1 MDRGCTHKKL
11 VNIYIVY
18 VINFPAYAQRADL
31 ILGMHLFGTVKLT
44 KSPDF
49 DIYIYMLYIYIY
61 IYTIYNIYN
70 TYIYIYIYSGYLNMV
85 LETDFGFNA
94 RGNCSLL
101 NGSGFGKNIVMSDAD
116 MN

>member
-1 MDRGCTHKKL
+1 
-11 VNIYIVY
+11 
-18 VINFPAYAQRADL
+18 
-31 ILGMHLFGTVKLT
+31 
-44 KSPDF
+44 
-49 DIYIYMLYIYIY
+49 MLYIYIY
-61 IYTIYNIYN
+61 IQYIIYIIH
-70 TYIYIYIYSGYLNMV
+70 TYIYIYSVYLNRG

>member
-1 MDRGCTHKKL
+1 MDRGCTYKKL

-49 DIYIYMLYIYIY
+49 DIYICYIYIYIYIY

-70 TYIYIYIYSGYLNMV
+70 TYIYIYIYIL
-85 LETDFGFNA
+85 D
-94 RGNCSLL
+94 
-101 NGSGFGKNIVMSDAD
+101 I
-116 MN
+116 

>member
-1 MDRGCTHKKL
+1 MDRGCTHKEL

-49 DIYIYMLYIYIY
+49 DIYICYIYIY
-61 IYTIYNIYN
+61 IQYIIYIIH
-70 TYIYIYIYSGYLNMV
+70 TYIYIYIYIL
-85 LETDFGFNA
+85 D
-94 RGNCSLL
+94 
-101 NGSGFGKNIVMSDAD
+101 I
-116 MN
+116 

>member
-11 VNIYIVY
+11 VNIYIVC

-49 DIYIYMLYIYIY
+49 DIYICYIYIY
-61 IYTIYNIYN
+61 IQYIIYIIH
-70 TYIYIYIYSGYLNMV
+70 TYIYMYIL
-85 LETDFGFNA
+85 D
-94 RGNCSLL
+94 
-101 NGSGFGKNIVMSDAD
+101 I
-116 MN
+116 

>member
-1 MDRGCTHKKL
+1 MDRGYTHKEL

-49 DIYIYMLYIYIY
+49 DIYICYIY

-70 TYIYIYIYSGYLNMV
+70 TYIYIYIFWISEYGTRN
-85 LETDFGFNA
+85 GF
-94 RGNCSLL
+94 R
-101 NGSGFGKNIVMSDAD
+101 I
-116 MN
+116 

>member
-49 DIYIYMLYIYIY
+49 DIYMLYIYIY
-61 IYTIYNIYN
+61 IQYIIYIIH
-70 TYIYIYIYSGYLNMV
+70 TYIYIYIL
-85 LETDFGFNA
+85 D
-94 RGNCSLL
+94 
-101 NGSGFGKNIVMSDAD
+101 I
-116 MN
+116 

>member
-49 DIYIYMLYIYIY
+49 DIYICYIYIYIYIY

-70 TYIYIYIYSGYLNMV
+70 TYIYIYIFWISEYGTRN
-85 LETDFGFNA
+85 GF
-94 RGNCSLL
+94 R
-101 NGSGFGKNIVMSDAD
+101 I
-116 MN
+116 

>member
-49 DIYIYMLYIYIY
+49 DIYICYIYIY
-61 IYTIYNIYN
+61 IYIQYIIYIIH
-70 TYIYIYIYSGYLNMV
+70 TYIYIYSGYLNMV

-101 NGSGFGKNIVMSDAD
+101 NSSGFGKNIVMSDAD
-116 MN
+116 MD